1 MGQGSYVICEWD
13 SVQKAFPRFQ
23 EAVANLEGRMIQ
35 KCTADWSPKSMGNM
49 VPSAN
54 QYGRTTIMP
63 QLFRGQST
71 AILQTWRQNILA
83 AGNQTIIYGNGTGM
97 VIPED
102 FKVAWLGLAFPNL
115 DQQVTELKYQIGDTK
130 YGRIDVEA
138 LRRFNKPAI
147 VFEEGYILNE
157 EESFDV
163 QAYVENAGWQRI
175 VMLGATYFKI
185 VDRVLGN
192 TGATIT

>member
-115 DQQVTELKYQIGDTK
+115 DQQITELKYQIGDTK

>member
-102 FKVAWLGLAFPNL
+102 FKVAWLGLALPNL